1 MQYLKRF
8 IRIFPSN
15 EALVGSLLQMPVP
28 SWKWITLGVVLY
40 FGTFGIV
47 GIYMVLYV
55 IAVLVG

>member
-1 MQYLKRF
+1 MQNLKRY
-8 IRIFPSN
+8 IRMLPSN
-15 EALVGSLLQMPVP
+15 EALVGSLLQMPAP

-55 IAVLVG
+55 IAILLG